1 MSETT
6 GITSVKKML
15 IIINSCETNKQLK
28 SASKAIDNYIRL
40 ISAKGV
46 INPEAVEAR
55 LMREWKQKR
64 FQINMIKSFVVR
76 QYREFEM
83 AVA

>member
-1 MSETT
+1 MSETS
-6 GITSVKKML
+6 GIVPIKKML
-15 IIINSCETNKQLK
+15 VIINSCETNKQLK
-28 SASKAIDNYIRL
+28 SARKAIDNYIRL
-40 ISAKGV
+40 IASKGV

-64 FQINMIKSFVVR
+64 FQINMIKSFVLR
-76 QYREFEM
+76 QQRQFEM

>member
-6 GITSVKKML
+6 GIVPLKKIL
-15 IIINSCETNKQLK
+15 VIINSCETNKQLK
-28 SASKAIDNYIRL
+28 SAGKVIDIYIKLLR
-40 ISAKGV
+40 AKGL
-46 INPEAVEAR
+46 INPEDVEAR

-76 QYREFEM
+76 QSREFEM